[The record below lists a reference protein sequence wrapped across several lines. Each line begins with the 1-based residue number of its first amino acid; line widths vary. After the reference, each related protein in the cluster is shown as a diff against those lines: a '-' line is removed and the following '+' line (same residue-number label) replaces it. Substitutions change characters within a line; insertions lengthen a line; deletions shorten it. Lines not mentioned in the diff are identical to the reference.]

1 MYVLAAIIGGLVC
14 GTAFAFAVGAVAAY
28 VQYLGWLAPLAIP
41 SFYAVGIPSGIFI
54 GLKSGRL
61 I

>member
-1 MYVLAAIIGGLVC
+1 MYILAAIIGGLVC
-14 GTAFAFAVGAVAAY
+14 GATFAFVVGVAAY
-28 VQYLGWLAPLAIP
+28 VPHFSWLNQLVIP
-41 SFYAVGIPSGIFI
+41 SFYVVGIPSGILI

>member
-1 MYVLAAIIGGLVC
+1 MYVLAAIVGGLLC
-14 GTAFAFAVGAVAAY
+14 GAAFAFVLGVAAY
-28 VQYLGWLAPLAIP
+28 VPHFGWLDKLVIP
-41 SFYAVGIPSGIFI
+41 SFYFVGIPSGIFI

>member
-14 GTAFAFAVGAVAAY
+14 GAAFAFVVGVAAY
-28 VQYLGWLAPLAIP
+28 APYFGWLDQLIIP
-41 SFYAVGIPSGIFI
+41 SFYVVGIPSGIFI